1 MNLAIGLKRPAAAA
15 LLLMIAGFLCGN
27 ARGSGDAGRK
37 KIIDRVIAVVE
48 DKAVLQSE
56 FEIEYKRLM
65 LQIGKTENITG
76 ERKREIRKEVLDG
89 LVADLLM
96 AVHAERIGMEVEQ
109 ESIDAEVQEAI
120 ERNKRDIGGEEA
132 FKRELKKN
140 GITVQQLRMQWREK
154 IKSRQLIQKLMY
166 REVMGQI
173 NIKEEELRE
182 YYSDYIHEMS
192 LRPATVKLAQILIL
206 PEPSGESK
214 EKALEKIGEIEKKL
228 KNGEAFSGLAEKY
241 SEGPSAEYGGNLGFL
256 KLEELSNPDFVKAA
270 SKLKV
275 GETSPPVLTD
285 LGYHLIK
292 LDEIDGEEK
301 KIRHILVKIKES
313 TGEKEEALKK
323 AEEIRKRI
331 LDGEDFG
338 KLASR
343 LSDDKETAEKKGVI
357 GEIPTANL
365 PQFFKDAI
373 QNVKP
378 GELAPVVKD
387 SKGFR
392 IIKVLGREKE
402 RPFSFKEAEDDL
414 RKLLRQEKL
423 QEKYTDY
430 IDTLKSKYYVDI
442 KEDVQQ

>member
-1 MNLAIGLKRPAAAA
+1 MSLTIGSKGSAAAV

-27 ARGSGDAGRK
+27 ARGTEETGEK
-37 KIIDRVIAVVE
+37 KVIDRVIAIVE

-56 FEIEYKRLM
+56 FEIEYKRLL
-65 LQIGKTENITG
+65 LQIGDTENITA
-76 ERKREIRKEVLDG
+76 ERKREIRKEVLEG

-96 AVHAERIGMEVEQ
+96 AVHAERIGIEVEQ
-109 ESIDAEVQEAI
+109 ESIDAQVQEAI
-120 ERNKRDIGGEEA
+120 ERNKREIGGEEA

-182 YYSDYIHEMS
+182 YYRENIQGTSM
-192 LRPATVKLAQILIL
+192 RPATVKLAQILIL
-206 PEPSGESK
+206 PEPSGKSK
-214 EKALEKIGEIEKKL
+214 EIALEKIREIEKRL

-241 SEGPSAEYGGNLGFL
+241 SEGPSAKYGGNLGFL
-256 KLEELSNPDFVKAA
+256 KLDELNNPDFVEAVR
-270 SKLKV
+270 KLEV
-275 GETSPPVLTD
+275 GEVSPPVLTD
-285 LGYHLIK
+285 FGYHLIK

-301 KIRHILVKIKES
+301 KIRHILVKLKES

-323 AEEIRKRI
+323 AKEIRKRI
-331 LDGEDFG
+331 LDGKDFG
-338 KLASR
+338 KLASQF
-343 LSDDKETAEKKGVI
+343 SDDKKTAEKGGVI
-357 GEIPTANL
+357 GEIPLAKL
-365 PQFFKDAI
+365 PDFFKEAI
-373 QNVKP
+373 KNVKP

-402 RPFSFKEAEDDL
+402 RPYSFKEAEDDL
-414 RKLLRQEKL
+414 RNLLRQEKM
-423 QEKYTDY
+423 QKNYIDY
-430 IDTLKSKYYVDI
+430 VDTLKSKYYVDI

>member
-1 MNLAIGLKRPAAAA
+1 LSLTIGSKGSAAAV

-27 ARGSGDAGRK
+27 ARGTEETGEK
-37 KIIDRVIAVVE
+37 KVIDRVIAIVE

-56 FEIEYKRLM
+56 FEIEYKRLL
-65 LQIGKTENITG
+65 LQIGDTENITA
-76 ERKREIRKEVLDG
+76 ERKREIRKEVLEG

-96 AVHAERIGMEVEQ
+96 AVHAERIGIEVEQ
-109 ESIDAEVQEAI
+109 ESIDAQVQEAI
-120 ERNKRDIGGEEA
+120 ERNKREIGGEEA

-182 YYSDYIHEMS
+182 YYRENIQGTSM
-192 LRPATVKLAQILIL
+192 RPATVKLAQILIL
-206 PEPSGESK
+206 PEPSGKSK
-214 EKALEKIGEIEKKL
+214 EIALEKIREIEKRL
-228 KNGEAFSGLAEKY
+228 KSGEAFSGLAEKY
-241 SEGPSAEYGGNLGFL
+241 SEGPSAKYGGNLGFL
-256 KLEELSNPDFVKAA
+256 KLDELNNPDFVEAVR
-270 SKLKV
+270 KLEV
-275 GETSPPVLTD
+275 GEVSPPVLTD
-285 LGYHLIK
+285 FGYHLIK

-301 KIRHILVKIKES
+301 KIRHILVKLKES

-323 AEEIRKRI
+323 AKEIRKRI
-331 LDGEDFG
+331 LDGKDFG
-338 KLASR
+338 KLASQF
-343 LSDDKETAEKKGVI
+343 SDDKKTAEKGGVI
-357 GEIPTANL
+357 GEIPLAKL
-365 PQFFKDAI
+365 PDFFKEAI
-373 QNVKP
+373 KNVKP

-402 RPFSFKEAEDDL
+402 RPYSFKEAEDDL
-414 RKLLRQEKL
+414 RNLLRQEKM
-423 QEKYTDY
+423 QKNYIDY
-430 IDTLKSKYYVDI
+430 VDTLKSKYYVDI

>member
-1 MNLAIGLKRPAAAA
+1 MSLTIGSKGSAAAV

-27 ARGSGDAGRK
+27 ARGTEETGEK
-37 KIIDRVIAVVE
+37 KVIDRVIAIVE

-56 FEIEYKRLM
+56 FEIEYKRLL
-65 LQIGKTENITG
+65 LQIGDTENITA
-76 ERKREIRKEVLDG
+76 ERKREIRKEVLEG

-96 AVHAERIGMEVEQ
+96 AVHAERIGIEVEQ
-109 ESIDAEVQEAI
+109 ESIDAQVQEAI
-120 ERNKRDIGGEEA
+120 ERNKREIGGEEA

-182 YYSDYIHEMS
+182 YYRENIQGTSM
-192 LRPATVKLAQILIL
+192 RPATVKLAQILIL
-206 PEPSGESK
+206 PEPSGKSK
-214 EKALEKIGEIEKKL
+214 EIALEKIREIEKRL
-228 KNGEAFSGLAEKY
+228 KSGEAFSGLAEKY
-241 SEGPSAEYGGNLGFL
+241 SEGPSAKYGGNLGFL
-256 KLEELSNPDFVKAA
+256 KLDELNNPDFVEAVR
-270 SKLKV
+270 KLEV
-275 GETSPPVLTD
+275 GEVSPPVLTD
-285 LGYHLIK
+285 FGYHLIK

-301 KIRHILVKIKES
+301 KIRHILVKLKES

-323 AEEIRKRI
+323 AKEIRKRI
-331 LDGEDFG
+331 LDGKDFG
-338 KLASR
+338 KLASQF
-343 LSDDKETAEKKGVI
+343 SDDKKTAEKGGVI
-357 GEIPTANL
+357 GEIPLAKL
-365 PQFFKDAI
+365 PDFFKEAI
-373 QNVKP
+373 KNVKP

-402 RPFSFKEAEDDL
+402 RPYSFKEAEDDL
-414 RKLLRQEKL
+414 RNLLRQEKM
-423 QEKYTDY
+423 QKNYIDY
-430 IDTLKSKYYVDI
+430 VDTLKSKYYVDI